1 VRKFVL
7 DEPADQIEVLLKEV
21 CVPSS
26 VSATTRRRHLMRPTL
41 EHKSDEWYNERQL
54 EQRMATVI
62 TDYVGH
68 VGDFVLLSRMLLNE
82 IHDHNE
88 LVARIEAEK
97 AT

>member
-1 VRKFVL
+1 
-7 DEPADQIEVLLKEV
+7 
-21 CVPSS
+21 
-26 VSATTRRRHLMRPTL
+26 
-41 EHKSDEWYNERQL
+41 
-54 EQRMATVI
+54 MAQVI

-88 LVARIEAEK
+88 RIARREAED